1 MAGRPR
7 AIRRLARLALLGIA
21 LGALVHCARPVQAA
35 DVVTVRDPGTFVV
48 DEAHLLRPDTKQKLE
63 DLLAK
68 LEQATTDQVKV
79 LTVPSLGGEDVF
91 SFAQRHYDLWKLG
104 KKEKSNGALIVVA
117 VQEHQ
122 IRIHAGY
129 GLEGALPDSWCG
141 SLSREVAENYFRT
154 GNFNDGINYL
164 TVAVVNK
171 VADDANVKI
180 AGAPNIRHVVPQNN
194 PILPLLI
201 VIVMLAMIFG
211 GMYVQYIQQRN
222 NPLGRRS
229 QSGGWYGGFGG
240 GGWGG
245 GSFGGGWGGGGGD
258 FGGGSFGGG
267 GSSGGG
273 GGGASW

>member
-1 MAGRPR
+1 MAGSARS
-7 AIRRLARLALLGIA
+7 IRRLARLMFLGIA
-21 LGALVHCARPVQAA
+21 LGSLAHCARPIQAA
-35 DVVTVRDPGTFVV
+35 DVVTIRDPGTFIV
-48 DEAHLLRPDTKQKLE
+48 DEAHLLRPDTKQSLE

-68 LEQATTDQVKV
+68 LMQATTDQVKL
-79 LTVPSLGGEDVF
+79 LTVPTLGSEDVF

-104 KKEKSNGALIVVA
+104 DKKKSNGALIVVA
-117 VQEHQ
+117 VQEHK
-122 IRIHAGY
+122 IRIHTGY

-141 SLSREVAENYFRT
+141 SLSREVAEKYFRA
-154 GNFNDGINYL
+154 GNFNDGSNYL

-180 AGAPNIRHVVPQNN
+180 AGAPNIRHVPQNDS
-194 PILPLLI
+194 LFPLMF
-201 VIVMLAMIFG
+201 VIAFFVVAFVVMYF
-211 GMYVQYIQQRN
+211 QRRN
-222 NPLGRRS
+222 NWLSGWGNF
-229 QSGGWYGGFGG
+229 GGWYGGSGG

-245 GSFGGGWGGGGGD
+245 GSFGGGWGGSGGG